1 MVFFILYSF
10 KTKSNQP
17 SFLVKDYKNEKK
29 EKVVILSIEEVPV
42 TSKCNKMELCWLLVG
57 WPNNVSTYKTSIM
70 KFTLVGFP
78 ILRVLVDNVVALNNL
93 LYFIIT
99 KVL

>member
-17 SFLVKDYKNEKK
+17 SFLVKDDKNEKK

-42 TSKCNKMELCWLLVG
+42 TSKCNKMELC
-57 WPNNVSTYKTSIM
+57 
-70 KFTLVGFP
+70 
-78 ILRVLVDNVVALNNL
+78 
-93 LYFIIT
+93 
-99 KVL
+99 